1 MRRSAGA
8 LALAGLVAV
17 CAAGFLSASIGSRGG
32 ELTFEPGFAGQL
44 LDGAEPALR
53 GVVAHLRLPRVVAA
67 ILAGAAL
74 GLAGLL
80 LQGVTRN
87 PLADP
92 FLLGISGGAGL
103 AVVVLRA
110 VPGLV
115 DALGFWTVPLAAFG
129 GAQGATL
136 LVLALARGPG
146 GTRTTLGL
154 VLSGVIVNALCAA
167 VITFLMLGFD
177 PLRLRVTAI
186 WLAGGVGFA
195 TWPELAGATA
205 AIALA
210 ALFVRSRAVQLNAFA
225 LGEEGAELVG
235 VDARR
240 TLTETAWAASLLTGL
255 AVALAG
261 LVGYVGLLVPHLV
274 RMLAGT
280 DHRAT
285 VPLAAL
291 GGALVLVT
299 GDLAARTVLAPREV
313 PVGVLAAIVG
323 TPALLVLIRRE
334 IRGGRP

>member
-1 MRRSAGA
+1 MRGRTGA
-8 LALAGLVAV
+8 LALAGL
-17 CAAGFLSASIGSRGG
+17 AALLGLGFLATAVGSRGG
-32 ELTFEPGFAGQL
+32 ETTLE
-44 LDGAEPALR
+44 LDWIRRLFDPADPTLA
-53 GVVAHLRLPRVVAA
+53 VIIAHLRLPRVVAA

-92 FLLGISGGAGL
+92 FLLGVSGGAGL
-103 AVVVLRA
+103 AVVVLHA

-115 DALGFWTVPLAAFG
+115 DLLGWWTVPVAAFA
-129 GAQGATL
+129 GAQGATA
-136 LVLALARGPG
+136 LVLFMARGPG

-167 VITFLMLGFD
+167 VITFLMVGFE
-177 PLRLRVTAI
+177 PLRMRITSI
-186 WLAGGVGFA
+186 WLAGGVGYCE
-195 TWPELAGATA
+195 WPELAGVA
-205 AIALA
+205 AAVA
-210 ALFVRSRAVQLNAFA
+210 AVGMFVRSRAVRLNAFA
-225 LGEEGAELVG
+225 LGEEGAGLVG

-240 TLTETAWAASLLTGL
+240 TLTEAAWSASLLTGM

-261 LVGYVGLLVPHLV
+261 PVGYVGLLVPHLV

-280 DHRAT
+280 DHRA
-285 VPLAAL
+285 VLPLAAL
-291 GGALVLVT
+291 GGSLVLLG

-313 PVGVLAAIVG
+313 PVGVLAALVG

-334 IRGGRP
+334 MRGAGP